1 MLRRPQPHFETCFL
15 FFCLFKILKLG
26 SISKMETFAYSSGEK
41 GKLIKKFTVN
51 FKEGQNYA
59 GKIINKS

>member
-1 MLRRPQPHFETCFL
+1 
-15 FFCLFKILKLG
+15 
-26 SISKMETFAYSSGEK
+26 METFAYSSGEK

-59 GKIINKS
+59 GKIINKSWSEVVQ